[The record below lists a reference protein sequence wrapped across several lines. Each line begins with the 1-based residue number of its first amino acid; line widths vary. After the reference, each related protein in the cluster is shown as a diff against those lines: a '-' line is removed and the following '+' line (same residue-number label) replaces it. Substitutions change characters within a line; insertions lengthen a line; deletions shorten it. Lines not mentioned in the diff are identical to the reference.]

1 MKYSRDL
8 IEKSY
13 DLAKQRFAA
22 FGVDTD
28 KAIKRFGE
36 IAISLQCWQGDDVR
50 GFEVHED
57 GLASQNTV
65 TGNYPGAARNAT
77 ELRGDIEKVLS
88 LSPCCHKVNVHSV
101 YAEPVGKKDRDEY
114 TSEDFANWI
123 SWAKEK
129 GVGLDFN
136 PTVFDHPMMVDGMS
150 LSSRRR
156 DVRDFWVR
164 VVKNSRE
171 IAETMGRETG
181 KRCYNNIWIPD
192 GMKDIPA
199 NRMIYR
205 ENLKESLDR
214 IFEDK
219 HDSTLECDCLEGKL
233 FAVGLETFTVGSHEF
248 YLSYA
253 AKNGVGICLDT
264 GHYHPTETI
273 TDKLSSVIL
282 QVPDVLLHVS
292 RGVRWDSDHVVI
304 QSDDLTALM
313 NEIKRAE
320 LFSKV
325 AIGLDFFDASIN
337 RVAAWT
343 IGLRAAGKG
352 LLTSLLEPS
361 HLIEKAEADGDFT
374 SRLALLEEIKNLP
387 VNAVWDK
394 LCIDRGVPVS
404 DEWLDEVKKYE
415 SDVLSAR
422 K

>member
-13 DLAKQRFAA
+13 EIAKERYAA
-22 FGVDTD
+22 LGVDTE
-28 KAIKRFGE
+28 AVIKRFNE
-36 IAISLQCWQGDDVR
+36 IGISLQCWQGDDVK
-50 GFEVHED
+50 GFEVHEK

-65 TGNYPGAARNAT
+65 TGNYPGAARNAV
-77 ELRGDIEKVLS
+77 ELRADIEKVFS
-88 LSPCCHKVNVHSV
+88 LSPCTHRVNIHSI
-101 YAEPVGKKDRDEY
+101 YAEPVGKKDRSEY
-114 TSEDFANWI
+114 TAEDFANWI
-123 SWAKEK
+123 EWAKK
-129 GVGLDFN
+129 FGIGLDFN

-156 DVRDFWVR
+156 DVRDYWVK
-164 VVKNSRE
+164 VVKGSRE
-171 IAETMGRETG
+171 IAEVMGRETG

-219 HDSTLECDCLEGKL
+219 HDPKYECSCLEGKL

-253 AKNGVGICLDT
+253 AKNGTGICLDT

-304 QSDDLTALM
+304 QGDDLTALM
-313 NEIKRAE
+313 TEIKRAD

-343 IGLRAAGKG
+343 IGVRAAGKAM
-352 LLTSLLEPS
+352 LTALLEPS
-361 HLIEKAEADGDFT
+361 HLIEKAEAEGDFT

-387 VNAVWDK
+387 ANAVWDK
-394 LCIDRGVPVS
+394 ICADRDVPVL

-415 SDVLSAR
+415 SDVQSLR

>member
-13 DLAKQRFAA
+13 DLAKERFAS
-22 FGVDTD
+22 FGIDTD
-28 KAIKRFGE
+28 EVIRRFGQ
-36 IAISLQCWQGDDVR
+36 IGISLQCWQGDDVK
-50 GFEVHED
+50 GFEVHDE
-57 GLASQNTV
+57 GLASQNVV
-65 TGNYPGAARNAT
+65 TGNYPGAARNAS
-77 ELRGDIEKVLS
+77 ELRADIEKVLS
-88 LSPCCHKVNVHSV
+88 LSPCTHRVNIHSV
-101 YAEPVGKKDRDEY
+101 YAEPVCKKDRDEY
-114 TSEDFANWI
+114 DAQDFSNWI
-123 SWAKEK
+123 SWAKDK
-129 GVGLDFN
+129 KIGLDFN

-156 DVRDFWVR
+156 DVRDYWVK
-164 VVKNSRE
+164 VVKNSRK
-171 IAETMGRETG
+171 IAETIGHETG
-181 KRCYNNIWIPD
+181 MRCYNNIWIPD

-214 IFEDK
+214 IFEEPTDK
-219 HDSTLECDCLEGKL
+219 NAECDCLEGKL
-233 FAVGLETFTVGSHEF
+233 FAVGLESFTVGSHEF

-273 TDKLSSVIL
+273 TDKLSSVVL

-292 RGVRWDSDHVVI
+292 RGVRWDSDHVVV

-313 NEIKRAE
+313 NEIKRAD
-320 LFSKV
+320 LFDQV

-337 RVAAWT
+337 RIAAWT
-343 IGLRAAGKG
+343 IGARASGKAM
-352 LLTSLLEPS
+352 LTALLEPS

-374 SRLALLEEIKNLP
+374 SRLALLEEFKNLP

-394 LCIDRGVPVS
+394 LCAERGVPVS

-415 SDVLSAR
+415 SEVCLTR

>member
-1 MKYSRDL
+1 MKYSRDY

-13 DLAKQRFAA
+13 EIARERFAA

-28 KAIKRFGE
+28 EAIKRFKE
-36 IAISLQCWQGDDVR
+36 IPISLQCWQGDDVK
-50 GFEVHED
+50 GFECHE
-57 GLASQNTV
+57 GVASQNVV
-65 TGNYPGAARNAT
+65 TGNYPGAARNAV
-77 ELRGDIEKVLS
+77 ELRADLEKALS
-88 LSPCCHKVNVHSV
+88 LSPCTHKVNLHSI

-114 TSEDFANWI
+114 TAEDFANWI
-123 SWAKEK
+123 EWAKK
-129 GVGLDFN
+129 LGIGLDFN

-150 LSSRRR
+150 LSSRRA
-156 DVRDFWVR
+156 DVRDYWVR
-164 VVKNSRE
+164 VVKNSRD
-171 IAETMGRETG
+171 IAETIGRETG

-192 GMKDIPA
+192 GMKDMPA

-205 ENLKESLDR
+205 QNLTESLDR

-219 HDSTLECDCLEGKL
+219 HDKAYECSTLEGKL

-253 AKNGVGICLDT
+253 AKHGVGVCLDT

-273 TDKLSSVIL
+273 TDKLSSVVG

-292 RGVRWDSDHVVI
+292 RGMRWDSDHVVV
-304 QSDDLTALM
+304 QGDDLTALM

-320 LFSKV
+320 LFDKV

-337 RVAAWT
+337 RIAAWV
-343 IGLRAAGKG
+343 IGVRAAGKAV
-352 LLTSLLEPS
+352 LTALLEPS
-361 HLIEKAEADGDFT
+361 HLLEKAEADGDFT

-387 VNAVWDK
+387 VNAIWDK
-394 LCIDRGVPVS
+394 ACIDLGAPVG

-415 SDVLSAR
+415 ADVLSTR